1 MLLAKPIRQK
11 QKSIFYVIRPAE
23 GGMRGH
29 LQALLDHFRSEMEI
43 YLAAP
48 EPYPLE
54 IPLHSERLLN
64 LPCEAGLNPVAD
76 LHALRLVYRT
86 LRRTAP
92 ALVHVHGFKAAQ
104 IGLPAASLAGIPA
117 LITVHNY
124 PAASWAR
131 RFLPRLKV
139 FSRAPHTRY
148 IAVSHALAEEMA
160 RWGISR
166 EKITVI
172 HNGID
177 PEPFEKAAGQ
187 RSFSR
192 TERGR
197 LVVGTVARLVSQKG
211 VDLFLQAAVRLAVR
225 YPAMR
230 FRIVG
235 DGPERENLYRLALR
249 LGLLNRMV
257 FTGHSDDIAAELA
270 LMDIFVLPSLSEGLG
285 VSLLEAF
292 ASGCA
297 VVAARVGGVP
307 EVVEDGHTGLLV
319 PPADGAALAAAVA
332 GLVENPENAA
342 RLARNARERVRG
354 KFSLQAMLAR
364 TAALYEDIFAG
375 AVAGGVR

>member
-1 MLLAKPIRQK
+1 M
-11 QKSIFYVIRPAE
+11 
-23 GGMRGH
+23 
-29 LQALLDHFRSEMEI
+29 
-43 YLAAP
+43 
-48 EPYPLE
+48 
-54 IPLHSERLLN
+54 
-64 LPCEAGLNPVAD
+64 
-76 LHALRLVYRT
+76 
-86 LRRTAP
+86 
-92 ALVHVHGFKAAQ
+92 
-104 IGLPAASLAGIPA
+104 
-117 LITVHNY
+117 
-124 PAASWAR
+124 
-131 RFLPRLKV
+131 
-139 FSRAPHTRY
+139 
-148 IAVSHALAEEMA
+148 
-160 RWGISR
+160 
-166 EKITVI
+166 I

-307 EVVEDGHTGLLV
+307 EVVEDGLTGLLV
-319 PPADGAALAAAVA
+319 PPADGAALTAAVT
-332 GLVENPENAA
+332 GLVENPDNAA

-364 TAALYEDIFAG
+364 TAALYEDIFTEP
-375 AVAGGVR
+375 VAGGVQ